1 MPLQSI
7 IKRSGEFVQYDRN
20 KIYNAIAGANR
31 NATSIQNM
39 LSAEQLQTI
48 VLSVESELQSLDN
61 VGVEQIQ
68 DIVEKKLMEYGFY
81 DVAKQYII
89 YRENHAQRRKAR
101 KDLLSIYHDIFF
113 VESSKVDSK
122 RENANIN
129 GNSPMGMMLKVG
141 TETCKYY
148 IDNYVLPREFMEA
161 NREDWIHIHDKDF
174 SLITLNCCQI
184 DLLKLFKKG
193 FSTGHGHIRPPQS
206 IRACA
211 SLACVAIQSNQND
224 MMGGQSINCFDYAMA
239 YGIRKSFIK
248 ALAKHSYQWCRHKQ
262 MSIYPPCV
270 DISKYSYE
278 YFKHYY
284 SEYAGQI
291 HYVEK
296 QDRHLDS
303 LDFDHMVYVV
313 IYAFSKLSGFS
324 IYNAE
329 GICKLACEDVEQETH
344 QAMEALIHNFNTLHS
359 RAGAQTPFSSINFG
373 MDTSPEGRLAIK
385 EVLNAI
391 ESGLGNGETPIFP
404 ISIFLLKY
412 GVNYNKS
419 DKNYDLF
426 LRACEVSAKR
436 LFPNF
441 ANLDSSFNLPY
452 YKPDNYNSYVVHMG
466 CVDGDELVCY
476 RHDNNY
482 YFNGIKRLW
491 NLAQSSGLKIKFNGV
506 SEYIDVSDKSWYI
519 WDGDNG
525 FVLLKTLIKNP
536 DMSNWIRIK
545 FDNGRSI
552 LVTSDHPLYVKDK
565 GRIFV
570 SDLKIGD
577 KVHTYYKNP
586 EMVNKIFSND
596 KKLSI
601 AYALGLIIT
610 DGCYDGGL
618 SVTLDGKTEKDVAD
632 GFMYHIKNGWG
643 YKCSCDRIDRGYK
656 GDYYSVS
663 VLHFGVH
670 KQRRLAKMFGGYIKN
685 DRSIPSSIFVSET
698 DIRASFLA
706 GMIDGD
712 GHINGNRVELGSV
725 NKELALQQLALA
737 QSLGLPAK
745 LYLNHYNSED
755 LSKIRYRVE
764 FSMSAILAKYMCSNK
779 KINYQWNGCE
789 CQIKVPQYVSVVSLE
804 YLGFLNN
811 PSYDVETAT
820 DKFTCSFIESGNCR
834 TRVVSNINGP
844 EECGSRGNFAFVT
857 LNLPKLAIESKG
869 DLNKFYELYDK
880 YIQLSHD
887 YLLHRLSII
896 EQKHVYNF
904 PFLMGQG
911 VWMDSDKLK
920 PNDTIKDVL
929 KHASYSIGF
938 CGLAECLVSLTGKH
952 HGECEESQKL
962 GLEIV
967 KHLRDKTDEYT
978 KQEKRN
984 WSTFA
989 TPAEST
995 AGSFQRSNQQCYG
1008 IIKGVTDREY
1018 MTNSS
1023 HVPVYYPINAFEK
1036 IKIEAPYHALCNAG
1050 HIAYIEMD
1058 GDPTK
1063 NVKVFEKLIRAMH
1076 DSDMGYFSINHPVD
1090 RDPVC
1095 GYTGIINSECPHCHR
1110 KETSEKEFT
1119 IQRIKE

>member
-1 MPLQSI
+1 MSLQSI
-7 IKRSGEFVQYDRN
+7 IKRSGESVQYDRD

-31 NATSIQNM
+31 DATSIQNM
-39 LSAEQLQTI
+39 LSAEQMQTI
-48 VLSVESELQSLDN
+48 VLSVEKELQLLDSVN
-61 VGVEQIQ
+61 VEQIQ
-68 DIVEKKLMEYGFY
+68 DIVENKLMEYGFY
-81 DVAKQYII
+81 DVAKQYIV
-89 YRENHAQRRKAR
+89 YRENHAQRRKVQ
-101 KDLLSIYHDIFF
+101 KDLLSTYHDIFF
-113 VESSKVDSK
+113 IESGKVDSK

-129 GNSPMGMMLKVG
+129 GNAPMGMMLKVG

-148 IDNYVLPREFMEA
+148 IDNYVLPKEFSEA
-161 NREDWIHIHDKDF
+161 NRENWIHIHDKDF

-184 DLLKLFKKG
+184 DLLKLFKRG

-211 SLACVAIQSNQND
+211 ALACVAVQSNQND
-224 MMGGQSINCFDYAMA
+224 QFGGQSINCFDYAMA

-248 ALAKHSYQWCRHKQ
+248 ALANQSYIWCKYHSDFPYNVN
-262 MSIYPPCV
+262 MSV
-270 DISKYSYE
+270 YSYD
-278 YFKHYY
+278 YFKYIY
-284 SEYAGQI
+284 SKTKKLPCYLESSDRKFSNSQFLSII
-291 HYVEK
+291 HSIHFAFLGV
-296 QDRHLDS
+296 DHFD
-303 LDFDHMVYVV
+303 DFHATC
-313 IYAFSKLSGFS
+313 IY
-324 IYNAE
+324 E
-329 GICKLACEDVEQETH
+329 LACEEVEKETH

-373 MDTSPEGRLAIK
+373 MDTSPEGRLATK

-391 ESGLGNGETPIFP
+391 EAGLGNGETPIFP
-404 ISIFLLKY
+404 ISVFLLKD

-426 LRACEVSAKR
+426 IRACEVSAKR

-441 ANLDSSFNLPY
+441 VNLDSSFNLPY
-452 YKPDNYNSYVVHMG
+452 YKPDNYNSYVVAMG

-476 RHDNNY
+476 RHNNNY

-491 NLAQSSGLKIKFNGV
+491 NLAQSSGLEVKSNGV

-525 FVLLKTLIKNP
+525 FVSLKTLIKNP

-552 LVTSDHPLYVKDK
+552 LVTSDHPLYVKNK
-565 GRIFV
+565 GRILV

-577 KVHTYYKNP
+577 KVRSYYKNP
-586 EMVNKIFSND
+586 IMVDKICSND

-601 AYALGLIIT
+601 AYVLGLIIT
-610 DGCYDGGL
+610 DGCYNGGL
-618 SVTLDGKTEKDVAD
+618 SVTLDGKTEKDIAD
-632 GFMYHIKNGWG
+632 GFMYHVKNGWG

-656 GDYYSVS
+656 GDYYSIS
-663 VLHFGVH
+663 VLHFDVH
-670 KQRRLAKMFGGYIKN
+670 KQRRLAKMFSGYIKN
-685 DRSIPSSIFVSET
+685 DRRIPSSVFVSEI

-712 GHINGNRVELGSV
+712 GHVNGNRVELGSV

-745 LYLNHYNSED
+745 LYLNHYNSDD
-755 LSKIRYRVE
+755 LSKIRYRIE
-764 FSMSAILAKYMCSNK
+764 FSMSSIFSRYMCSNK
-779 KINYQWNGCE
+779 KLDYQWNGSE
-789 CQIKVPQYVSVVSLE
+789 CQFKTPEYVSVVSME
-804 YLGFLNN
+804 HLGFLNN
-811 PSYDVETAT
+811 SSYDVETVT

-834 TRVVSNINGP
+834 TRVIGNVNGP
-844 EECGSRGNFAFVT
+844 EECGGRGNFAFVT
-857 LNLPKLAIESKG
+857 LNLPKMAIESNG
-869 DLNKFYELYDK
+869 NLNKFFDLYDK
-880 YIQLSHD
+880 YIQIAHD
-887 YLLHRLSII
+887 YILFRLSII

-911 VWMDSDKLK
+911 IWMGSDKLK

-952 HGECEESQKL
+952 HGECEGAQEL
-962 GLEIV
+962 GLMII
-967 KHLRDKTDEYT
+967 KHLREKTDQYT
-978 KQEKRN
+978 REEKRN
-984 WSTFA
+984 WTTFA

-995 AGSFQRSNQQCYG
+995 AGTFQRANQKCYG
-1008 IIKGVTDREY
+1008 IIKGVTDRAY

-1023 HVPVYYPINAFEK
+1023 HVPVYYHINAFDK

-1063 NVKVFEKLIRAMH
+1063 NIKVFEKLVRAMH
-1076 DSDMGYFSINHPVD
+1076 DNDMGYFAINHPVD

-1095 GYTGIINSECPHCHR
+1095 GYTGIINNECPHCHR
-1110 KETSEKEFT
+1110 KEESEKVFT
-1119 IQRIKE
+1119 LKRIEV